1 MCRLKWLQGLQLK
14 DKNQLKIRRIQLQV
28 FLENIFEFYIWKY

>member
-14 DKNQLKIRRIQLQV
+14 DKNQLKTRRIRLQV
-28 FLENIFEFYIWKY
+28 FLENIFEFNI